1 MKNNAIKYVI
11 LASISV
17 AIIAGLFAS
26 GSPDGLEKVAK
37 NLGFDKKAAG
47 SPAVFID
54 HILPAFPYPT
64 FSIII
69 GGLIGIIIIIFIFKS
84 ISNVRHIGE
93 FLKQLLKKP

>member
-1 MKNNAIKYVI
+1 MNKKSLVI
-11 LASISV
+11 IIISIVVVVLAGLLAST
-17 AIIAGLFAS
+17 L
-26 GSPDGLEKVAK
+26 PDGLEKVAK
-37 NLGFDKKAAG
+37 SLGFDKKAAG

-84 ISNVRHIGE
+84 IAKVRYLGE
-93 FLKQLLKKP
+93 LLRKLLNIQ